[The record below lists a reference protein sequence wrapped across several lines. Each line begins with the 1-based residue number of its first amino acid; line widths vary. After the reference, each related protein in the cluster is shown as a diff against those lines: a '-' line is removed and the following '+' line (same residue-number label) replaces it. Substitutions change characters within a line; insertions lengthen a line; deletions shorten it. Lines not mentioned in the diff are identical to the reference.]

1 MKDVVSRKK
10 IAQQQG
16 ISTGAKDE
24 PLVED
29 TQKKIKRSNIQTF
42 NKVRI
47 SYLTLS
53 VSFMG
58 VAHYVITS
66 NATNIYERV

>member
-42 NKVRI
+42 NKVR
-47 SYLTLS
+47 TLS

>member
-1 MKDVVSRKK
+1 MKDVLSRKK

-16 ISTGAKDE
+16 ISTDAKDE

-47 SYLTLS
+47 SYLTLCIS
-53 VSFMG
+53 V
-58 VAHYVITS
+58 VHYMITS
-66 NATNIYERV
+66 NATNTYERI